1 MLTAICLIEILTF
14 YNAHTTIYHVGFAYN
29 IVSITNV

>member
-1 MLTAICLIEILTF
+1 MLTAICFIEILTF
-14 YNAHTTIYHVGFAYN
+14 YNAHTTLHHVGVAYN